1 MYVIF
6 YTKYFFLIDIIIAH
20 FLHFFSKLPVSM
32 ATLVLRLLVAQQSQV
47 PRKRLFSV
55 VLLTSKTYAY
65 ISPGGRSTIK
75 YERGKWP
82 SECDKRRKRQHG
94 QKCQQAAKIMY
105 ANDSSG
111 VYTLENVVNKV
122 FKLLS
127 SCRNARL
134 RSP

>member
-6 YTKYFFLIDIIIAH
+6 YTKYFFIDIIIAH
-20 FLHFFSKLPVSM
+20 FLDFFSKLPVSM

-82 SECDKRRKRQHG
+82 SEFDKRRKLQHG